1 MENIK
6 FENIIDEEIDFLVEL
21 TPTNMKTGEPGL
33 SYIKEGLSRG
43 INVVT
48 GNKGPILIDYQNL
61 KELARKKSCFP
72 WDRMYNRGSSS

>member
-6 FENIIDEEIDFLVEL
+6 FESIIEEEIDFIVEL

-61 KELARKKSCFP
+61 KELAERNRVSLGS
-72 WDRMYNRGSSS
+72 RMYNRGSSS